1 MLHRQEATGGED
13 RIGGGIEAG
22 LRLDPADARV
32 ENVLFGVE
40 HVERGAR
47 AERCLLPHAFEGQLG
62 RGDLLIRGLDLGVGD
77 AQLRPG
83 VAHDLHVDA
92 RLLIERGAHRGGLRQ
107 RLTLLRGKLPAA
119 IDRLAQRQADRR
131 ALPLAAGF
139 GAWKVLD
146 TLPSSEMVGR

>member
-62 RGDLLIRGLDLGVGD
+62 RRDLLIGGLDLGVGD

-92 RLLIERGAHRGGLRQ
+92 RLLIERGAHGGGLRQ
-107 RLTLLRGKLPAA
+107 GLTFQRGKLPAA
-119 IDRLAQRQADRR
+119 IDRLGQGQADRR
-131 ALPLAAGF
+131 ALPLAAGL
-139 GAWKVLD
+139 GAWKVLVA
-146 TLPSSEMVGR
+146 LPSSVIVGR